1 MLYKLR
7 FNLDKAFASTR
18 YTINDLIWQNMAST
32 VVFSKDSYSIA
43 SNDIYGSI
51 LFEDF
56 DTNEL
61 KLNFYKTEIDIYQ
74 SHPPIVQYESP

>member
-1 MLYKLR
+1 
-7 FNLDKAFASTR
+7 
-18 YTINDLIWQNMAST
+18 MAST